1 MTSAEDTSAA
11 HASSDSTSSGSTGSD
26 STAADGTS
34 PRTPAEVVHAVLDC
48 VSRGLTGDLSA
59 GADILGLYAD
69 PTYVIHPMR
78 PELPPIVTR
87 DDFQRHRAGMSAD
100 RAAPESHRAADVVIH
115 QTTDPELVV
124 TEFHYETV
132 VDGTTMFMPC
142 VWVTRVRGG
151 RIVEAHDYNGTP
163 STTRPSSRTRQ

>member
-1 MTSAEDTSAA
+1 MTSAENTSAGP
-11 HASSDSTSSGSTGSD
+11 ASSGGAST
-26 STAADGTS
+26 
-34 PRTPAEVVHAVLDC
+34 RTPAEVVRAVMDC
-48 VSRGLTGDLSA
+48 VSRGLTGDVTA

-87 DDFQRHRAGMSAD
+87 DDFQRHSAAIAAD
-100 RAAPESHRAADVVIH
+100 RATPESHRAADVVIH

-132 VDGTTMFMPC
+132 VDGTTLFMPC
-142 VWVTRVRGG
+142 VWVTRVRDG

-163 STTRPSSRTRQ
+163 STTRPSPRAG